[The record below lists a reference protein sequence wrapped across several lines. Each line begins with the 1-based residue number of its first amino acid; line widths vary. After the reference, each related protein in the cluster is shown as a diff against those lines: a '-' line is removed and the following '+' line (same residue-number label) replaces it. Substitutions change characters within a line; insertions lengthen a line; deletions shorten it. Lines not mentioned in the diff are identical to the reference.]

1 MKTLYFEAAGCYILH
16 NDVESGRIRTAF
28 TNRDGKKVYIEL
40 ICGCKSLAIKKEDK
54 SGKDMREKWII
65 KSEYGYMFCDSCHY
79 ITDDPK
85 INDCMESRLPCERN
99 LYIEKV
105 KYTKENILNFVN
117 TYCNAD
123 FEEVVVLHNLAG
135 YRVFSDCQKKGTS
148 AAYRYGD
155 EFPYDAELTLKR
167 RKKVEE
173 MKKEFCELFH
183 QQRDN
188 TSYWVDDLG
197 QLNVKINTYQ
207 TALDAAGPRA
217 DISLWRYKKMKK
229 RKITY
234 CYLMERKSDGKKF
247 VTFGN
252 FREAWNKPAS
262 LYDFVTKMYPYP
274 QETPFGL
281 CAHISNGLR
290 CDREL
295 FKVIQQAAL

>member
-173 MKKEFCELFH
+173 MKKDFCEWFH

-207 TALDAAGPRA
+207 TALDAAN
-217 DISLWRYKKMKK
+217 W
-229 RKITY
+229 
-234 CYLMERKSDGKKF
+234 
-247 VTFGN
+247 
-252 FREAWNKPAS
+252 
-262 LYDFVTKMYPYP
+262 TKGRHFIV
-274 QETPFGL
+274 E
-281 CAHISNGLR
+281 
-290 CDREL
+290 
-295 FKVIQQAAL
+295 V